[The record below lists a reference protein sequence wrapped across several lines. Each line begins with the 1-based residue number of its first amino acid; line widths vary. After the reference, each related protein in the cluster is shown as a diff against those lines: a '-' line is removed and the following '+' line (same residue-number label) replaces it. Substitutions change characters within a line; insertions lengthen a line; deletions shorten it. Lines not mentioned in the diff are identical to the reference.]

1 MELPRGSGRCRIV
14 SGCQAIR
21 TSETLLCPAED
32 RLDRRKEVKHLP
44 SSPRCKRPHISAS
57 FRCSKNTVRK
67 GKSLKMALQ
76 AFLCL
81 ILASS
86 TTAHRGP
93 RVPRDLRDE
102 LFVSRLATEKPAES
116 LSQLSITDH
125 VLNLQRGNGSS
136 LSSLYVNTI
145 RAQAA
150 GENPYHSRLNQ
161 VFRMGTQGGTQF
173 LTLGDNNSPAL
184 LKCLP
189 SPEEAFSLPP

>member
-1 MELPRGSGRCRIV
+1 
-14 SGCQAIR
+14 
-21 TSETLLCPAED
+21 
-32 RLDRRKEVKHLP
+32 
-44 SSPRCKRPHISAS
+44 
-57 FRCSKNTVRK
+57 
-67 GKSLKMALQ
+67 MALQ

-161 VFRMGTQGGTQF
+161 VFRMGTQRGTQF